1 VHSAAGGSDGLT
13 RTEAAQIAYLDH
25 AATTPMCAEAV
36 AAMLPFLVEHY
47 GNPSGGHAVARS
59 ALRALDQAREELA
72 RLLGASP
79 GQLVFTSGGTE
90 ADNLAVFGV
99 ADAPVQ
105 GSVVCSAVEHPA
117 VLEAC
122 RAAGGRTIAVDSRGV
137 IDLDALAGALDESV
151 RLVSVMLVNNETG
164 VRQPLGDVVS
174 LVREHAPMALV
185 HTDAVQAFAWL
196 DLVEATA
203 EADLVSLS
211 AHKFGGPKGVGV
223 LVARDRVSGLKP
235 ILHGGPQE
243 RERRAGTQ
251 NLPGIVAMA
260 AAAKATACD
269 RVGANVL
276 VNELATRLVEGIVG
290 SLEGVYEAVRREDR
304 IDAICNLGVEGIEAE
319 ELIVVLDELGV
330 CASAGSACASGA
342 IDPSHVLLAM
352 GLRPQE
358 AKRHVRLS
366 LGHAT
371 TAADIDAALLAFP
384 KAVER
389 LRA

>member
-1 VHSAAGGSDGLT
+1 LT
-13 RTEAAQIAYLDH
+13 GTEAAQIAYLDH

-36 AAMLPFLVEHY
+36 AAMLPFLAEHY
-47 GNPSGGHAVARS
+47 GNPSGHHAVARA
-59 ALRALDQAREELA
+59 ALRALDEAREELA
-72 RLLGASP
+72 RLFGGSP

-99 ADAPVQ
+99 AAAAGAPAP
-105 GSVVCSAVEHPA
+105 GSVLCSAVEHPA

-137 IDLDALAGALDESV
+137 VDLDALAASLDESV

-164 VRQPLGDVVS
+164 VRQPLGAVVS
-174 LVREHAPMALV
+174 LVHELAPMALV
-185 HTDAVQAFAWL
+185 HTDAVQAFAWV
-196 DLVEATA
+196 DLAEAA
-203 EADLVSLS
+203 ADADLVSVS

-223 LVARDRVSGLKP
+223 LVARDRVPGLRP

-260 AAAKATACD
+260 AAAKATARD
-269 RVGANVL
+269 REGANARVS
-276 VNELATRLVEGIVG
+276 ELAVRLVEGIVG
-290 SLEGVYEAVRREDR
+290 SVDGVHEAVGRGDR
-304 IDAICNLGVEGIEAE
+304 IDAICNLGVEGVESE
-319 ELIVVLDELGV
+319 ELLVVLDELGV

-342 IDPSHVLLAM
+342 IEPSHVLLAM
-352 GLRPQE
+352 GMTPEE
-358 AKRHVRLS
+358 AKRHLRLS

-371 TAADIDAALLAFP
+371 TAADIEAVLLAFP

-389 LRA
+389 LRG